1 MRITIFRLP
10 LAVKNILISLL
21 KNYIPMSKADRT
33 HEVGFVIR
41 TKRYLLAIEGL
52 PSARVNDLL
61 VDEQGNLA
69 IVRSLADDHISALA
83 LGSVAGPG
91 DRYTYL
97 KEDYMYSC
105 GEQLFGR
112 IINTLGVPVDG
123 KGALPPGEVPLALEQ
138 DAPGIEQRVAIHE
151 QLQTGVTLIDLMIPI
166 AKGQRQLLFGP
177 MRSGKTT
184 FLTETVLSQVPHG
197 TVCIYVVLGKPVAGL
212 RKVTD
217 TILADKKQ
225 GKNIVIAALSDEP
238 ASLIA
243 LAPSVAFLLAE
254 YYRSQGEDV
263 LVILDD
269 LDAHAKYLREIAL
282 LEGRLPSNESYPG
295 DIFYQHAHLMERSG
309 HFNESLGGG
318 SITALPVVQT
328 DLKNFSDLIPTN
340 LMACTDGHFS
350 FVPDLRAEGIYP
362 SISIEQSVTRVGRQ
376 AQATMQKQLTTRIQ
390 ILLGSYRQ
398 QKEYAQFSAD
408 LNAHTKDTLRRGAIA
423 EVLLQQQPYMSV
435 PRSTQVLLLGLMFT
449 NFFDEHD
456 STFAKQHKAAIAQAL
471 ITDDRFSEL
480 RSQSLETVAYEDFI
494 HDLQSHTDFLHS
506 VCQP

>member
-1 MRITIFRLP
+1 
-10 LAVKNILISLL
+10 
-21 KNYIPMSKADRT
+21 MSKATRA
-33 HEVGFVIR
+33 HEVGFVTH

-61 VDEQGNLA
+61 VDEKGNLA
-69 IVRSLADDHISALA
+69 IVRSLADDHVSALTLA
-83 LGSVAGPG
+83 VVAGPG

-97 KEDYMYSC
+97 EGDYMYSC

-123 KGALPPGEVPLALEQ
+123 KGSLPPGELPLALEL

-151 QLQTGVTLIDLMIPI
+151 QLQTGVTVTDLLIPI

-184 FLTETVLSQVPHG
+184 FLTETVLAQEPHG
-197 TVCIYVVLGKPVAGL
+197 TVCIYAVLGKPVAGL
-212 RKVTD
+212 RKITD
-217 TILADKKQ
+217 TILGEGKK

-238 ASLIA
+238 ASVIA

-254 YYRSQGEDV
+254 YYRSQGEHV

-309 HFNESLGGG
+309 HFNETLGGG
-318 SITALPVVQT
+318 SITALPVIQT

-350 FVPDLRAEGIYP
+350 FLSSLRAEGIYP
-362 SISIEQSVTRVGRQ
+362 SINIEQSVTRVGRQ
-376 AQATMQKQLTTRIQ
+376 SQATMQKQLTTRIQ
-390 ILLGSYRQ
+390 ILLGSYRKQ
-398 QKEYAQFSAD
+398 REYAQFSAD
-408 LNAHTKDTLRRGAIA
+408 LNSHTKDVLRLGAITEA
-423 EVLLQQQPYMSV
+423 LLQQDPYHTV
-435 PRSTQVLLLGLMFT
+435 PRSVQVLLLALVFT
-449 NFFDEHD
+449 DFFEEKDT
-456 STFAKQHKAAIAQAL
+456 SFVRIHKATLLSTLASDDAFAELRTQAL
-471 ITDDRFSEL
+471 KTVEYEEFMDDL
-480 RSQSLETVAYEDFI
+480 KLKTHI
-494 HDLQSHTDFLHS
+494 LQS

>member
-1 MRITIFRLP
+1 
-10 LAVKNILISLL
+10 
-21 KNYIPMSKADRT
+21 MSKTTRA
-33 HEVGFVIR
+33 HEVGFVTH
-41 TKRYLLAIEGL
+41 TKRYLLSIEGL

-61 VDEQGNLA
+61 VDEKGNLA
-69 IVRSLADDHISALA
+69 IVRSLSDDHVSALTLA
-83 LGSVAGPG
+83 VVAGPS

-97 KEDYMYSC
+97 EGEYMYSC

-123 KGALPPGEVPLALEQ
+123 KGSLPPGDVPLALEL
-138 DAPGIEQRVAIHE
+138 DAPGIEQRVAIYE
-151 QLQTGVTLIDLMIPI
+151 QLQTGVTVSDLLIPI

-184 FLTETVLSQVPHG
+184 FLTETVLAQEPHG
-197 TVCIYVVLGKPVAGL
+197 TVCIYAVLGKPVAGL

-217 TILADKKQ
+217 TILGEGKK

-238 ASLIA
+238 ASMIA
-243 LAPSVAFLLAE
+243 LAPSIAFLLAE
-254 YYRSQGEDV
+254 YYRSQGEHV

-309 HFNESLGGG
+309 HFDESLGGG

-350 FVPDLRAEGIYP
+350 FSPSLRAEGIYP
-362 SISIEQSVTRVGRQ
+362 SINIEQSVTRVGRQ
-376 AQATMQKQLTTRIQ
+376 SQATMQKQLTTRIQ
-390 ILLGSYRQ
+390 ILLGSYRKQ
-398 QKEYAQFSAD
+398 SEYAQFSTD
-408 LNAHTKDTLRRGAIA
+408 LNSHTKDVLRRGAIA
-423 EVLLQQQPYMSV
+423 EALLQQEPYNTVSRSV
-435 PRSTQVLLLGLMFT
+435 QVLLLALVFT
-449 NFFDEHD
+449 DFFDEKD
-456 STFAKQHKAAIAQAL
+456 KTFVWAHKATLLETLA
-471 ITDDRFSEL
+471 TDDAFGEL
-480 RSQSLETVAYEDFI
+480 RTQALETVVYEEFLD
-494 HDLQSHTDFLHS
+494 DMKSKTQLLHS

>member
-1 MRITIFRLP
+1 
-10 LAVKNILISLL
+10 
-21 KNYIPMSKADRT
+21 MSNQTRA
-33 HEVGFVIR
+33 HEVGFVTR

-61 VDEQGNLA
+61 IDEKGNLA
-69 IVRSLADDHISALA
+69 IVRALADDHVSALTLA
-83 LGSVAGPG
+83 TVAGPG

-97 KEDYMYSC
+97 DGDYMYSC

-123 KGALPPGEVPLALEQ
+123 KGSLPPGKVPLALEL

-151 QLQTGVTLIDLMIPI
+151 QLQTGVAVTDLLIPI

-184 FLTETVLSQVPHG
+184 FLTETVLAQVPHG
-197 TVCIYVVLGKPVAGL
+197 TVCIYAVLGKPVAGL
-212 RKVTD
+212 RKITD
-217 TILADKKQ
+217 TILGEGKT

-238 ASLIA
+238 ASVIA

-254 YYRSQGEDV
+254 YYRSQGEHV

-309 HFNESLGGG
+309 HFNDSLGGG

-350 FVPDLRAEGIYP
+350 FVPSLRAEGIYP
-362 SISIEQSVTRVGRQ
+362 SINIEQSVTRVGRQ
-376 AQATMQKQLTTRIQ
+376 SQATMQKQLTTRIQ

-408 LNAHTKDTLRRGAIA
+408 LNDHTKDTLRRGAIV
-423 EVLLQQQPYMSV
+423 ETLLQQEPYHTIA
-435 PRSTQVLLLGLMFT
+435 RSTQVLLLALAFT
-449 NFFDEHD
+449 DFFDGKD
-456 STFAKQHKAAIAQAL
+456 SAFVVTHKAALAETLTTDEEFATLRTQA
-471 ITDDRFSEL
+471 
-480 RSQSLETVAYEDFI
+480 LETVEYEDFI
-494 HDLQSHTDFLHS
+494 SDLQSKTKHLLS

>member
-1 MRITIFRLP
+1 
-10 LAVKNILISLL
+10 
-21 KNYIPMSKADRT
+21 MSKSDRA
-33 HEVGFVIR
+33 HEVGFVTR

-61 VDEQGNLA
+61 VDEKGNLA
-69 IVRSLADDHISALA
+69 IVRSLADDHVSALA
-83 LGSVAGPG
+83 LQAVAGPG

-97 KEDYMYSC
+97 DGHYMYSC

-112 IINTLGVPVDG
+112 IINTLGIPVDG
-123 KGALPPGEVPLALEQ
+123 KGSLPPGKLPLALEL

-151 QLQTGVTLIDLMIPI
+151 QLQTGVVVTDLLIPI

-184 FLTETVLSQVPHG
+184 FLTETVLAQIPHG
-197 TVCIYVVLGKPVAGL
+197 TMCIYAVLGKPVAGL
-212 RKVTD
+212 RKITD
-217 TILADKKQ
+217 TILGKGKG

-238 ASLIA
+238 ASVIA

-254 YYRSQGEDV
+254 YYRSQGEHV

-350 FVPDLRAEGIYP
+350 FVPSLRAEGVYP
-362 SISIEQSVTRVGRQ
+362 SINIEQSVTRVGRQ
-376 AQATMQKQLTTRIQ
+376 SQATMQKQLTTRIQ

-408 LNAHTKDTLRRGAIA
+408 LNDHTKDTLRRGAIV
-423 EVLLQQQPYMSV
+423 ETLLQQEPYHTV
-435 PRSTQVLLLGLMFT
+435 ARSTQVLLLALAFT
-449 NFFDEHD
+449 DFFNEHD
-456 STFAKQHKAAIAQAL
+456 SEFAKEHKATL
-471 ITDDRFSEL
+471 VETLTTDEAFATL
-480 RSQSLETVAYEDFI
+480 RKQSLETVEYEDFI
-494 HDLQSHTDFLHS
+494 RDLNSKTKLLHS

>member
-1 MRITIFRLP
+1 
-10 LAVKNILISLL
+10 
-21 KNYIPMSKADRT
+21 MSSTDRKD
-33 HEVGFVIR
+33 EVGFVTR
-41 TKRYLLAIEGL
+41 TKRYLLVIEGL

-61 VDEQGNLA
+61 VDEKGNLA
-69 IVRSLADDHISALA
+69 IVRSLADDHISALTLA
-83 LGSVAGPG
+83 QVAGPG
-91 DRYTYL
+91 DRYSYL
-97 KEDYMYSC
+97 EQDYMYSC
-105 GEQLFGR
+105 GDQLFGR

-123 KGALPPGEVPLALEQ
+123 KGSLPPGDVPLTLEL

-151 QLQTGVTLIDLMIPI
+151 QLQTGVAVADLLIPI

-184 FLTETVLSQVPHG
+184 FLTETVLAQIPHG
-197 TVCIYVVLGKPVAGL
+197 TVCIYAVLGKPVAGL

-217 TILADKKQ
+217 TILGEGKG

-238 ASLIA
+238 ASVIA

-254 YYRSQGEDV
+254 YYRSQGEHV

-350 FVPDLRAEGIYP
+350 FEPSLRAEGVYP
-362 SISIEQSVTRVGRQ
+362 SINIEQSVTRVGRQ
-376 AQATMQKQLTTRIQ
+376 SQATMQKQLTTRIQ

-408 LNAHTKDTLRRGAIA
+408 LNDQTKDTLRRGAIA
-423 EVLLQQQPYMSV
+423 ETLLQQDPYQSIA
-435 PRSTQVLLLGLMFT
+435 RSTQVLLMALLFT
-449 NFFDEHD
+449 DFFDEHD
-456 STFAKQHKAAIAQAL
+456 AAFVNLHKDALIETFAADSAFA
-471 ITDDRFSEL
+471 TL
-480 RSQSLETVAYEDFI
+480 REQSLQTVEYDDFI
-494 HDLQSHTDFLHS
+494 KDLQSKTTFLHS